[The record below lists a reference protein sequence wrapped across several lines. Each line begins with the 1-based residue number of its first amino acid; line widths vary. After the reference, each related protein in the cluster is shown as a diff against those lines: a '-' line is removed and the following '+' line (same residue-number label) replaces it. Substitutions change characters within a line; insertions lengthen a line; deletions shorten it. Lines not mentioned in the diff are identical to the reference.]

1 MITIRGI
8 KQISDYSRKARLR
21 GRRIGFVPTMG
32 ALHEG
37 HLSLIRQARKDN
49 DLVVV
54 SIFVNPAQFGPK
66 EDFRKYPRT
75 FSRDARLCKNS
86 GVDVIFYPGIA
97 QMYPEG
103 YRTYVSVEELCDC
116 LCGRSRPG
124 HFKGVATVVAKL
136 FNIVQPD
143 TAYFGAKDA
152 QQSVIIRKM
161 IQDLNIPV
169 EIRVMPTVRE
179 GSGLALSS
187 RNVYLSVNETK
198 DALILSRALSFA
210 EYLIKNGLK
219 DADRVISAMK
229 QLIRKKRSAK
239 IDYVSIVDPET
250 LEPVK
255 KISGNELITLAVY
268 IGKTRLIDNI
278 YLNGDILAAR
288 IKNLRVRRKRV
299 PS

>member
-1 MITIRGI
+1 MIIIRGI
-8 KQISDYSRKARLR
+8 KQMSDYSRKARIR

-37 HLSLIRQARKDN
+37 HLSLIRRARRDN
-49 DLVVV
+49 HLVAV

-66 EDFRKYPRT
+66 EDFHKYPRT

-86 GVDVIFYPGIA
+86 GVDVIFYPSAA

-103 YRTYVSVEELCDC
+103 YRTYVSVEQLSDC
-116 LCGRSRPG
+116 LCGKSRPG
-124 HFKGVATVVAKL
+124 HFKGVATIVAKL

-169 EIRVMPTVRE
+169 EIRVVPTARE

-219 DADRVISAMK
+219 DAERVISAMK

-239 IDYVSIVDPET
+239 IDYISIVDVST
-250 LEPVK
+250 LNPLK
-255 KISGNELITLAVY
+255 KICGECLIVLAVR
-268 IGKTRLIDNI
+268 IGRTRLIDNVVV
-278 YLNGDILAAR
+278 
-288 IKNLRVRRKRV
+288 KV
-299 PS
+299 PLGKENR

>member
-1 MITIRGI
+1 M
-8 KQISDYSRKARLR
+8 KQMSDYSRKARLR
-21 GRRIGFVPTMG
+21 GRCIGFVPTMG

-86 GVDVIFYPGIA
+86 GVDVIFYPSAA
-97 QMYPEG
+97 QIYPEG
-103 YRTYVSVEELCDC
+103 YRTHVSVGQLSDC

-124 HFKGVATVVAKL
+124 HFKGVATVVAKF

-143 TAYFGAKDA
+143 SAYFGAKDA

-161 IQDLNIPV
+161 VQDLNIPV

-187 RNVYLSVNETK
+187 RNVYLSVSEKK
-198 DALILSRALSFA
+198 DALILFRALSFA
-210 EYLIKNGLK
+210 KYLIKNGLK
-219 DADRVISAMK
+219 DANRVISAMK
-229 QLIRKKRSAK
+229 QLILKKRSAK
-239 IDYVSIVDPET
+239 IDYISIVDAST
-250 LEPVK
+250 LRPLK
-255 KISGNELITLAVY
+255 KIAGECLIALAVR
-268 IGKTRLIDNI
+268 IGRTRLIDNVVV
-278 YLNGDILAAR
+278 
-288 IKNLRVRRKRV
+288 KVSLRKDNR
-299 PS
+299 